1 MQERN
6 GSVRMFH
13 HRNQVFRFKHK
24 VFLLNI
30 EDNGSMV
37 PIKEMNRQRT
47 YTVRIDFGGV
57 HWLLESL
64 KSAAHQFKD
73 KVFFSRYL
81 ASYAMFTLEKYS
93 NKNGSFIR
101 LLEIRKSTVTIIV
114 IFSAGPKG
122 NGWFGLVN
130 SMHSLLYSPSSLNI
144 VNNNKINWT
153 AAKRWKAKP
162 GRKVEGR
169 ISYVDAVRKSFVNNI
184 VYKRERQISIEAIGN
199 HAVDWKWVM
208 VCTRENLRDAWNG
221 IQRSLNRLYNTNFQL
236 KPLLPNKAIFICGSE
251 EETEMF
257 GSKNLVFLS
266 GPYAINMQ
274 RWDEKEVY
282 QYRKI
287 ACIGGWINIH
297 GLPANWWTE
306 NVFQIIRERCGGLLE
321 VDARTKK
328 IQNLLMAIIKVKGN
342 HNGFIPASMMIH
354 TASDSEYFA
363 VSLVFT
369 SKLTC
374 ELRQMSKNFSS
385 GGTNPIDVPP
395 LSEGEEVVVLE
406 HSTQVDDALAQDKN
420 IMATSTKLICDGE
433 TQEKVEDQLNENDLE
448 YESSSFVGNES
459 STETVV
465 EANTDVI
472 QKHVGEIN
480 AMWPVISDHVGTS
493 QDHSHL
499 TSMET
504 TARDAEIVNKTHDGG
519 KLDVVSHR
527 GAE

>member
-47 YTVRIDFGGV
+47 YTVRIDFSGV

-144 VNNNKINWT
+144 VNNNKINWI

-184 VYKRERQISIEAIGN
+184 VYKRERQISIEAMGN
-199 HAVDWKWVM
+199 HA
-208 VCTRENLRDAWNG
+208 
-221 IQRSLNRLYNTNFQL
+221 
-236 KPLLPNKAIFICGSE
+236 
-251 EETEMF
+251 
-257 GSKNLVFLS
+257 
-266 GPYAINMQ
+266 
-274 RWDEKEVY
+274 
-282 QYRKI
+282 
-287 ACIGGWINIH
+287 
-297 GLPANWWTE
+297 
-306 NVFQIIRERCGGLLE
+306 
-321 VDARTKK
+321 
-328 IQNLLMAIIKVKGN
+328 
-342 HNGFIPASMMIH
+342 
-354 TASDSEYFA
+354 
-363 VSLVFT
+363 
-369 SKLTC
+369 
-374 ELRQMSKNFSS
+374 MSKNFSS

-465 EANTDVI
+465 EVFQVELFGDLF
-472 QKHVGEIN
+472 
-480 AMWPVISDHVGTS
+480 
-493 QDHSHL
+493 HSRL
-499 TSMET
+499 KPE
-504 TARDAEIVNKTHDGG
+504 E
-519 KLDVVSHR
+519 
-527 GAE
+527 